1 MRVFSQ
7 INKCQQKKKQNKK
20 KKQQQQ
26 KKGKKTPPKKGGGA
40 PLLGLAKSIYL
51 SMKNAW
57 LPTFF
62 SLDSNNPCLIY
73 FFPIVI
79 TFVKIPLY

>member
-1 MRVFSQ
+1 VPAKKQ
-7 INKCQQKKKQNKK
+7 TNKKKTKTKKKQ
-20 KKQQQQ
+20 KQKT
-26 KKGKKTPPKKGGGA
+26 KKGKKDPPQKRGA

-62 SLDSNNPCLIY
+62 FLDSNNPCLIY